1 MKLQIASVQS
11 KNGTF
16 SNCAIVQLL
25 SFPVKI
31 FPCSVTGYCPVQV
44 DPNSIAARDGRIR
57 EGDRILQ
64 VCDNRLFLKLFLQTN
79 AQCHLLC
86 GLLMREGSSLCYCDR

>member
-1 MKLQIASVQS
+1 M
-11 KNGTF
+11 
-16 SNCAIVQLL
+16 
-25 SFPVKI
+25 
-31 FPCSVTGYCPVQV
+31 TGYCLVQV

-79 AQCHLLC
+79 AQCCLLC
-86 GLLMREGSSLCYCDR
+86 GLLMREGILFVTVIDEKIHVCLFFNTMAGSESACTEK